1 MHYQTP
7 NLNTEG
13 SRTDNSS
20 IRILA
25 VDDEDHMIRVF
36 RSVLE
41 SVDYQVETASSGRS
55 ALDKLQQDIYDL
67 VITDLTLTDVDGI
80 QLLQEAKRLHPD
92 ISVIIVTGYG
102 TIASA
107 VDAMKM
113 GADDYITKP
122 FERDQLLIS
131 VEGTL
136 EKYRMRRELRYLRG
150 YLEERY
156 GLHNMVGRSKTMN
169 RLFATARKVANSEAT
184 ILIQGESGTGKE
196 LLAKAIHFNSARRNQ
211 PLVTIDCGSMPL
223 ELLQSELFGHIKG
236 SFTGALRNRRGLF
249 EEARGG
255 TIFLDEVGEIY
266 EPLQLSL
273 LRVLQERE
281 IRPIGS
287 DSTVKIDVRIISA
300 SNKNLKES
308 VEKGRFRRDLY
319 YRLAVITLG
328 IPPLRERRED
338 IPELIQFFLEKFNK
352 RNNSSISR
360 ISPGAMSLLLAYQ
373 WEGNVRELENVI
385 ERAMVLADSD
395 TITPILLPEE
405 ILGGK
410 PDEIDNDRRGIVVT
424 DENLTLKEISSQA
437 SAATEREAIL
447 RALEKS
453 AGNKKK
459 AAELLGIS
467 RGSLYNKM
475 KALRIR

>member
-1 MHYQTP
+1 MQYQTP

-55 ALDKLQQDIYDL
+55 AIDKLRQDIYDL

-150 YLEERY
+150 YLEEQY

-319 YRLAVITLG
+319 YRLAVITLE

-360 ISPGAMSLLLAYQ
+360 ISPEAMSLLLSFQ
-373 WEGNVRELENVI
+373 WDGNVRELENVI

-395 TITPILLPEE
+395 TITPNLLPEE

-475 KALRIR
+475 KALRMR